1 LKKKHLLG
9 FLAKVPVVLLIAMIS
24 TSLVCGPQLVSAQ
37 QETTLRLGITTFPD
51 TFNPMT
57 FVMSE
62 TGYMLSM
69 IYDMGIQMEGPKN
82 DAVPDLAES
91 WEVSP
96 DGLTWTFHF
105 VHNAKWHD
113 GVPFTSEDFKFTLDY
128 CTDYPNFNETLQQ
141 SMVISYMSTIVST
154 ETPDPYTA
162 IVHMSAPLAD
172 FGQPWFWIIPKHIWE
187 NVPKEEAGTSYE
199 NKPPIGTGPFKY
211 VDSKINEY
219 VKLDANKE
227 YFLGA
232 PKVDHLIFKY
242 LADPDTMVQALIAG
256 EVDAIIPPSGSVEK
270 LKTEKNIKV
279 EMWPSR
285 SVSELGFNTWTD
297 PSSKGNPALLD
308 YRFRQALAHA
318 VNKDEIIG
326 LAYHGIA
333 ERAES
338 VLPPSMVAYHWEPS
352 PEETLEFNIAKANQ
366 MLDDLGY
373 TKWDATHTFRIDP
386 TTNKP
391 FTLTCHATNDATELI
406 SAGNLLVNWFK
417 EIGIDLKLHVV
428 DSAQMIDAN
437 LAGDM
442 DLYLW
447 GWGFDCD
454 PDFALS
460 VFTTDQIGAWSD
472 CFYSDKTYDALY
484 LKQHTSADVQERHST
499 IVEMQKH
506 LYNQSP
512 YVMLAYSSNIV
523 AHRTDTF
530 TGWGDVSKYP
540 GWDVYWWKYAADL
553 VPVTATTT
561 TATTE
566 TGVTTQTTTPSPGID
581 TYTAGIAIVVII
593 AVAALAILLRR
604 RKKEPTE
611 KEEP

>member
-1 LKKKHLLG
+1 LKKNNLLG
-9 FLAKVPVVLLIAMIS
+9 FLAKIPAVLLIAMIS
-24 TSLVCGPQLVSAQ
+24 TSLVCAPQLVSAQ
-37 QETTLRLGITTFPD
+37 QETTLRIGITTFPD
-51 TFNPMT
+51 TFNPLT

-62 TGYMLSM
+62 TASMLSM
-69 IYDMGIQMEGPKN
+69 IYDMGIQMQGPKN
-82 DAVPDLAES
+82 DPVPDLAES

-105 VHNAKWHD
+105 THNAKWHD

-128 CTDYPNFNETLQQ
+128 CTDYPDFSEDLQQ

-162 IVHMSAPLAD
+162 IVHMSEPLAD

-187 NVPKEEAGTSYE
+187 NVPKEEAATSYE
-199 NKPPIGTGPFKY
+199 NSPPIGTGPFKY
-211 VDSKINEY
+211 GDSKINEY

-297 PSSKGNPALLD
+297 PSSQGNPALLD

-318 VNKDEIIG
+318 VNKDEIIS

-338 VLPPSMVAYHWEPS
+338 LLPPSMVAYHWEPS
-352 PEETLEFNIAKANQ
+352 SEERLEFNIAKANQ

-373 TKWDATHTFRIDP
+373 TKWDATHAFRIDP
-386 TTNKP
+386 TTKKT
-391 FTLTCHATNDATELI
+391 FTLNCHVTNDASELI

-437 LAGDM
+437 LLGEM

-460 VFTTDQIGAWSD
+460 VLTTDQIGAWSD
-472 CFYSDKTYDALY
+472 CFFGDETYDVLY
-484 LKQHTSADVQERHST
+484 LQQHISADPQERQKT
-499 IVEMQKH
+499 IVEMQKY
-506 LYNQSP
+506 LYEQCP
-512 YVMLAYSSNIV
+512 YVMIAYSSNIV

-530 TGWGDVSKYP
+530 TGWADVSQYP
-540 GWDVYWWKYAADL
+540 GWDVYWWKYPADL
-553 VPVTATTT
+553 VPITAATTT
-561 TATTE
+561 ETAVVTETTE
-566 TGVTTQTTTPSPGID
+566 P
-581 TYTAGIAIVVII
+581 TAGPGMEIYAAAIAIVAII
-593 AVAALAILLRR
+593 AAAVILLRR
-604 RKKEPTE
+604 RGKEPTD

>member
-1 LKKKHLLG
+1 LKKRHLLG
-9 FLAKVPVVLLIAMIS
+9 FLAKVPVALLIAIIS

-82 DAVPDLAES
+82 EAVPDLAES
-91 WEVSP
+91 WSVSP

-187 NVPKEEAGTSYE
+187 NVPKEEAATSFE

-219 VKLDANKE
+219 VKLDANKD
-227 YFLGA
+227 YFLGP
-232 PKVDHLIFKY
+232 PKFDHLIFKY

-270 LKTEKNIKV
+270 LMTEKNIKV

-318 VNKDEIIG
+318 VNKDEIIS

-352 PEETLEFNIAKANQ
+352 SDEMLDFNIAKANQ

-373 TKWDATHTFRIDP
+373 TKWDATHTYRIDP

-391 FTLTCHATNDATELI
+391 FTLNCHVTNDATELI
-406 SAGNLLVNWFK
+406 SAGNLLVDSFK

-472 CFYSDKTYDALY
+472 CFYSDATYDALY
-484 LKQHTSADVQERHST
+484 LKQHTAADSQERQST
-499 IVEMQKH
+499 IVEMQKY
-506 LYNQSP
+506 LYDQSP
-512 YVMLAYSSNIV
+512 YVMLAYSSNLV

-530 TGWGDVSKYP
+530 TGWADVSQYP
-540 GWDVYWWKYAADL
+540 GWDAYWWKYAADL
-553 VPVTATTT
+553 VPVTAGTTA
-561 TATTE
+561 ATTE

-604 RKKEPTE
+604 RKKEPAE

>member
-1 LKKKHLLG
+1 
-9 FLAKVPVVLLIAMIS
+9 LAKIPAVLLIAMIS
-24 TSLVCGPQLVSAQ
+24 ASLVCVPQLVSAQ

-51 TFNPMT
+51 TFNPLT
-57 FVMSE
+57 FIMSE
-62 TGYMLSM
+62 TASMLSM
-69 IYDMGIQMEGPKN
+69 IYDMGIQMQGPKN
-82 DAVPDLAES
+82 DPVPDLAES

-105 VHNAKWHD
+105 THNAKWHD

-128 CTDYPNFNETLQQ
+128 CTDYPDLNPDLQQ

-162 IVHMSAPLAD
+162 IVHMSEPLAD
-172 FGQPWFWIIPKHIWE
+172 FGQPWFWILPKHIWE
-187 NVPKEEAGTSYE
+187 NVPKEEAATSYE

-219 VKLDANKE
+219 VKLDANKD

-256 EVDAIIPPSGSVEK
+256 EVDAIIPPSGSVDK
-270 LKTEKNIKV
+270 LKTENNIKV
-279 EMWPSR
+279 EIWPSR
-285 SVSELGFNTWTD
+285 AVSELGFNTWTD
-297 PSSKGNPALLD
+297 PSSQGNPALLD

-318 VNKDEIIG
+318 VNKDEIIS

-333 ERAES
+333 QPAES

-352 PEETLEFNIAKANQ
+352 AEELLDFNIAKANQ

-373 TKWDATHTFRIDP
+373 TTWDTTHTFRIDP
-386 TTNKP
+386 TTEQQ
-391 FTLTCHATNDATELI
+391 FTLNCHVTNDASELI
-406 SAGNLLVNWFK
+406 SAGNLMVNWFK

-437 LAGDM
+437 LSGQM

-472 CFYSDKTYDALY
+472 CFFSDETYDSLY
-484 LKQHTSADVQERHST
+484 LEQHISADPQARHDT
-499 IVEMQKH
+499 IVEMQKY
-506 LYNQSP
+506 LYEQAP

-530 TGWGDVSKYP
+530 TGWGDVSQNP
-540 GWDVYWWKYAADL
+540 GWDVYWWRYGCDLAPAQATTPLLGMGIEIYAA
-553 VPVTATTT
+553 A
-561 TATTE
+561 
-566 TGVTTQTTTPSPGID
+566 
-581 TYTAGIAIVVII
+581 IAVVVIA
-593 AVAALAILLRR
+593 AVAVILLRR
-604 RKKEPTE
+604 RGKEPE
-611 KEEP
+611 DKEEGP